1 MRTMIC
7 ISNYYSAKSSF
18 LRKFFTPPL
27 SPPLLGGI
35 KGGVIIFGCGFCALL
50 SILLFVHAG
59 YAAGSSE
66 TEEMILIPAGKFLMG
81 SSDEEVK
88 ELKDTFGKRELYG
101 DYPFDA
107 EMPKR
112 KVFVKSFR
120 IDRHEVTNKKYAQF
134 IKETGHKPPRHW
146 QGGMYNSGKGDYPVL
161 YVSQE
166 DAAAFAKWA
175 GKRLPTEEEWEK
187 AARGANGRIF
197 PWGNEFDPY
206 KTVTADSDLRLIL
219 GALCVTN
226 SANKVEMASGDFSP
240 YGVRDMA
247 GNVREWTSTAAP
259 GTPSMVI
266 VKGASWVDLSINA
279 RAAHREYIPK
289 NSVSHII
296 GFRCVKN
303 AELKLTALQAH

>member
-1 MRTMIC
+1 MRI
-7 ISNYYSAKSSF
+7 IVSIV
-18 LRKFFTPPL
+18 
-27 SPPLLGGI
+27 LLFP
-35 KGGVIIFGCGFCALL
+35 V
-50 SILLFVHAG
+50 SILLFVHTG
-59 YAAGSSE
+59 YTIGSIE
-66 TEEMILIPAGKFLMG
+66 TEQMILIPAGEFLMG
-81 SSDEEVK
+81 SSGDEVK
-88 ELKDTFGKRELYG
+88 ALKDTFGKRELYS
-101 DYPFDA
+101 DYPF
-107 EMPKR
+107 EEETPKR
-112 KVFVKSFR
+112 KVFVKSFY
-120 IDRHEVTNKKYAQF
+120 IDRHEVTNKRYAQF

-146 QGGMYNSGKGDYPVL
+146 QGEMYNSGKGDYPVL

-166 DAAAFAKWA
+166 DAAAYTKWA

-187 AARGANGRIF
+187 AARGAKGRIF

-219 GALCVTN
+219 GAVCAVN
-226 SANKVEMASGDFSP
+226 SANRVELAPDDFSP

-259 GTPSMVI
+259 DTPLMAI

-289 NSVSHII
+289 NSVSRII

>member
-1 MRTMIC
+1 MRI
-7 ISNYYSAKSSF
+7 IVSIVF
-18 LRKFFTPPL
+18 LFP
-27 SPPLLGGI
+27 
-35 KGGVIIFGCGFCALL
+35 V
-50 SILLFVHAG
+50 SILLFVHTG
-59 YAAGSSE
+59 YTIGSIE
-66 TEEMILIPAGKFLMG
+66 TEQMILIPAGEFLMG
-81 SSDEEVK
+81 SSGDEVK
-88 ELKDTFGKRELYG
+88 ALKDTFGKRELYS
-101 DYPFDA
+101 DYPF
-107 EMPKR
+107 EEETPKR
-112 KVFVKSFR
+112 KVFVKSFY

-166 DAAAFAKWA
+166 DAAAYAKWA

-187 AARGANGRIF
+187 AARGAKGRIF
-197 PWGNEFDPY
+197 PWGNKFDPY
-206 KTVTADSDLRLIL
+206 KAVTADSDLRLIL
-219 GALCVTN
+219 GAVCAVN
-226 SANKVEMASGDFSP
+226 SANRVELAPDDFSP

-259 GTPSMVI
+259 DTPLMVI

-303 AELKLTALQAH
+303 AELKLTALRAH